1 MKTLVEIAAYLFA
14 AQIIFSIFFLACR
27 LFSCYILPLVQTRYK
42 KYKAMK
48 QIETLIKSA
57 KGKFFT
63 IKFEKL
69 DGTVRTINA
78 KNRYNSLIKGT
89 GSPATDA
96 LKEKGYKN
104 AINRNSGRWFSFLP
118 EKVIEFKCGAI
129 HETF

>member
-1 MKTLVEIAAYLFA
+1 MKTNDILFVLFA
-14 AQIIFSIFFLACR
+14 APITFSIFFLATR
-27 LFSCYILPLVQTRYK
+27 IIACYILPRIRNHNRK
-42 KYKAMK
+42 NKAMK
-48 QIETLIKSA
+48 NIETLIAAS

-78 KNRYNSLIKGT
+78 KNRYNRLIKGT

-96 LKEKGYKN
+96 LKEKGFKN
-104 AINRNSGRWFSFLP
+104 AVNRNRGTWFSFLP
-118 EKVIEFKCGAI
+118 EKVIEFKCGKI